1 MVSVPEAMN
10 DPRLRRFR
18 LRRLRIPVGA
28 GQVDL
33 VVPDARAWLREGAWV
48 GATERGAEPPYWVN
62 IWPAS
67 VAVARALV
75 REVRPAGK
83 GVLDLGCG
91 LGVPGV
97 VAASAGAAV
106 TFADQQE
113 DALAFA
119 SWNAERAHPERARPR
134 CERLDWQRTVV
145 AGRFDVLVLAD
156 VSYRLLHHAPLLR
169 HVDQCLAPGGIVLH
183 ADPFRHESDTFL
195 KALAQRLCVG
205 QVEQQVHFDGRRVA
219 VRLACAARSRDELPA
234 AFLANVAGSGAS
246 PGGSPMPNEPSSAA
260 AAPDE
265 RADGQQ
271 RGGQA

>member
-10 DPRLRRFR
+10 DPRLRRYR

-33 VVPDARAWLREGAWV
+33 VVPDAREWLREGSWV

-67 VAVARALV
+67 VAVARSLV

-83 GVLDLGCG
+83 SVLDLGCG

-119 SWNAERAHPERARPR
+119 SWNAERAHPEHARPR
-134 CERLDWQRTVV
+134 CERLDWSRTVV
-145 AGRFDVLVLAD
+145 AGTFDVLVLAD

-169 HVDQCLAPGGIVLH
+169 HVDQCLAAGGLVLH
-183 ADPFRHESDTFL
+183 ADPFRSESDTFL

-205 QVEQQVHFDGRRVA
+205 QLEQHVHFEGRRVR

-234 AFLANVAGSGAS
+234 AFLANVTAGGAS
-246 PGGSPMPNEPSSAA
+246 PVGSSTPNEPSSAA
-260 AAPDE
+260 SAQGAP
-265 RADGQQ
+265 ADGPQ
-271 RGGQA
+271 RGGPS